1 MAKELIEDYQK
12 RKELPTEE
20 GKVRDGVRLCCSKS
34 QLQESERQFKV
45 PENLLGRCPTC
56 LENFRNTFCNLA
68 CSPGN
73 IATVRTLFIPA
84 MELLHKKYTDTFF
97 DTNLQFDFSSIQLSR
112 GYKNY

>member
-1 MAKELIEDYQK
+1 MLLNLVLADAESMSLLQSVCPHMAKELIEDYQK

-73 IATVRTLFIPA
+73 HFTTKSYQIIL
-84 MELLHKKYTDTFF
+84 KSYYS
-97 DTNLQFDFSSIQLSR
+97 N
-112 GYKNY
+112 

>member
-73 IATVRTLFIPA
+73 NFTTKSYQIIL
-84 MELLHKKYTDTFF
+84 KSYYTQIS
-97 DTNLQFDFSSIQLSR
+97 TNL
-112 GYKNY
+112 